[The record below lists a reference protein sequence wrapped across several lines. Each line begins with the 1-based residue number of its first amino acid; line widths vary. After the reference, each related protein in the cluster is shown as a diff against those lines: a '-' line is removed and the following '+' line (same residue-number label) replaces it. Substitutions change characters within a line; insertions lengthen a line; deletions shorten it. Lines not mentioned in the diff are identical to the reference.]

1 MLFTGAWYLFLI
13 SLSSLLPAV
22 LGSEFGFR
30 RLYIKLLVDL
40 FDWATGKGLAIS
52 PGEFHFRWLT
62 IAGRDSMF
70 SAFLSVR
77 PPADTD
83 YVISIALVQKKSE
96 NIKKM

>member
-40 FDWATGKGLAIS
+40 FDWATGKGLAIFLS
-52 PGEFHFRWLT
+52 EFHFRWLT
-62 IAGRDSMF
+62 IARRNSMF
-70 SAFLSVR
+70 STFLMG
-77 PPADTD
+77 PAG
-83 YVISIALVQKKSE
+83 SGRGLC
-96 NIKKM
+96 NIDSL

>member
-40 FDWATGKGLAIS
+40 FDWATG
-52 PGEFHFRWLT
+52 
-62 IAGRDSMF
+62 M
-70 SAFLSVR
+70 
-77 PPADTD
+77 
-83 YVISIALVQKKSE
+83 VQQFE
-96 NIKKM
+96 NCVPV

>member
-40 FDWATGKGLAIS
+40 FDWATGKGLAIFLD
-52 PGEFHFRWLT
+52 EFHFRWLT
-62 IAGRDSMF
+62 IAGRDSTF
-70 SAFLSVR
+70 SAFLMG
-77 PPADTD
+77 PAG
-83 YVISIALVQKKSE
+83 SGRGLC
-96 NIKKM
+96 NIDSL